1 MNTDRETPTG
11 PVLTCDVGALTRPDL
26 AVLDALARLQLAAG
40 RQGVRVVLTNAG
52 GPLREL
58 LALAGLSDA
67 LPVADSLGVQPGREA
82 EQREEGVGVEEVG
95 EAGDPVR

>member
-1 MNTDRETPTG
+1 MNTDRTTPTD

-40 RQGVRVVLTNAG
+40 RQGVRVVLKNAG

-58 LALAGLSDA
+58 LALTGLSDA
-67 LPVADSLGVQPGREA
+67 LPVD
-82 EQREEGVGVEEVG
+82 
-95 EAGDPVR
+95 DPVS